1 MKSFI
6 SNLFE
11 PRAQLHM
18 SLSDTV
24 CKDSP
29 FATAVQHTMRI
40 IDDSRSEK
48 NNINKTIAVSKKI
61 CQFRDLP
68 LIGVYQKTEGS
79 FVCRVGAR
87 KR

>member
-1 MKSFI
+1 VTQYARI
-6 SNLFE
+6 DVSN
-11 PRAQLHM
+11 
-18 SLSDTV
+18 
-24 CKDSP
+24 SP

-79 FVCRVGAR
+79 FVCPVGAR